1 MEQYV
6 FYFLY
11 NIEGAT
17 EKLYKFDTRYFVTL
31 SEKRGKAF
39 GPYIH
44 SKLLESHFTT
54 KTSGFSSKYWLKHDV

>member
-17 EKLYKFDTRYFVTL
+17 EKLYKFDTLFCNIKW
-31 SEKRGKAF
+31 EKGQ
-39 GPYIH
+39 GIWSIH
-44 SKLLESHFTT
+44 SLQIAGISCYDKN
-54 KTSGFSSKYWLKHDV
+54 